1 MFIDSVG
8 IESADLEDEFLL
20 SISMAFHV
28 TMSWGKATDHH
39 ALARMIREIE
49 VSNDSVA
56 WMYLC
61 QYSFW
66 VGQSVVLLL
75 TRLFSDKVKFLHLKI
90 NYLKASP

>member
-1 MFIDSVG
+1 VFIDSVG
-8 IESADLEDEFLL
+8 IESADLKDEFLL
-20 SISMAFHV
+20 SIF

-66 VGQSVVLLL
+66 VGSQLY
-75 TRLFSDKVKFLHLKI
+75 FF
-90 NYLKASP
+90 

>member
-1 MFIDSVG
+1 MFIDSVV
-8 IESADLEDEFLL
+8 IENADLEDELLL
-20 SISMAFHV
+20 SISTAFHV
-28 TMSWGKATDHH
+28 TTSWGKATDHH

-66 VGQSVVLLL
+66 VGSQLY
-75 TRLFSDKVKFLHLKI
+75 FF
-90 NYLKASP
+90 